1 MTATYLQALALKFPN
16 VQVTSPGEGAEY
28 ELLEWLGGDPLPSK
42 SVLDIAKR
50 DVDRERIWRE
60 IQAIRDSRKS
70 SGVKIGSHWF
80 HSDDTSR
87 IQHIGLVMMGAN
99 LTGNLMWKT
108 LGGDFVLMTV
118 TLAQQIFMLIA
129 ANDQR
134 IFAKAEQH
142 RAEMMKSPNPN
153 LYDYTG
159 GWPPIFGE

>member
-1 MTATYLQALALKFPN
+1 MAATYLQALAIKFPN

-28 ELLEWLGGDPLPSK
+28 ELLEWLGGDPIPPQ
-42 SVLDIAKR
+42 SVLEEAKK

-60 IQAIRDSRKS
+60 IQVIRDTRKS
-70 SGVKIGSHWF
+70 SGVKIGAHWF

-99 LTGNLMWKT
+99 LPANLMWKT
-108 LGGDFVLMTV
+108 LGGQFVVMTAQ
-118 TLAQQIFMLIA
+118 LAQQIFMSIA
-129 ANDQR
+129 ANDQL
-134 IFAKAEQH
+134 IFVKAEQH
-142 RAEMMKSPNPN
+142 RAAMMKASNPN